1 MQLTWKKGDQRM
13 KIKKI
18 KQPQLKNKGFS
29 LIELTVT
36 LAVFGVIVLITTQII
51 EQVNVKKN
59 INIQKEH
66 ITAYENSVIKKINA
80 NYDDIY
86 LLPTFPRNLE

>member
-1 MQLTWKKGDQRM
+1 M

-29 LIELTVT
+29 LVELTVT

-66 ITAYENSVIKKINA
+66 ITAYENAVIKKINA